1 MIRSM
6 TGYGQAALDNDDL
19 RMTVSVRSLNHRYL
33 EIGLNLSR
41 RVQALEPEIKAL
53 VQSRVSRG
61 KVDVSL
67 RATFPDGEA
76 TVVPR
81 QRVIAGAVAALRAL
95 RDEYSLAGQV
105 GVAEVARFPGA
116 FEVVEEQDALEEGLR
131 RSILE
136 LVANALDSLQT
147 MRMAEGARLGA
158 ELRRLVDGI
167 ECAAGEIERLQVEGK
182 EARREA
188 LLQKARELVAELGLE
203 DARLYAEA
211 VRAADRLDVTEELQR
226 LRSHVSLARELVAS
240 PEPQGK
246 RLDFVAQEMVREANT
261 IGSKAAQ
268 APVSHAV
275 IAVKAEIERFREQVQ
290 NVE

>member
-19 RMTVSVRSLNHRYL
+19 RVAVSVRSLNHRYL
-33 EIGLNLSR
+33 EVAVNLSR

-53 VQSRVSRG
+53 VQSRLARG

-67 RATFPDGEA
+67 RVTFPDGDA

-81 QRVIAGAVAALRAL
+81 QRVIAGAVSALRAL

-116 FEVVEEQDALEEGLR
+116 FEVVEEQEGLEEGVR

-167 ECAAGEIERLQVEGK
+167 ERDAAEIERLQAEGK
-182 EARREA
+182 AARRET
-188 LLQKARELVAELGLE
+188 LVQKARELAGELGLE
-203 DARLYAEA
+203 DARLYAEV
-211 VRAADRLDVTEELQR
+211 VRAAERLDVTEELQR

>member
-6 TGYGQAALDNDDL
+6 TGYGQAALDNDAL
-19 RMTVSVRSLNHRYL
+19 RVAVSVRSLNHRYL
-33 EIGLNLSR
+33 EVALNLSR

-53 VQSRVSRG
+53 VQSRLARG
-61 KVDVSL
+61 KVDVTL

-81 QRVIAGAVAALRAL
+81 QRVIAGAVSALRAL

-116 FEVVEEQDALEEGLR
+116 FEVVEEQDALEEDVR

-167 ECAAGEIERLQVEGK
+167 ERAAAEIERLQDEGK
-182 EARREA
+182 AARREV
-188 LLQKARELVAELGLE
+188 LVQKARELAGELGLE
-203 DARLYAEA
+203 DARLYAEV
-211 VRAADRLDVTEELQR
+211 VRAAERLDVTEELQR

-261 IGSKAAQ
+261 IGSKASQ

-275 IAVKAEIERFREQVQ
+275 IAAKAEIEKFREQVQ

>member
-268 APVSHAV
+268 ASVSHAV

>member
-6 TGYGQAALDNDDL
+6 TGYGQAALDHDDL

-67 RATFPDGEA
+67 RATFPDGDA

-116 FEVVEEQDALEEGLR
+116 FEVVEEQDALEEDLR

-136 LVANALDSLQT
+136 LVAHALDSLQT

-167 ECAAGEIERLQVEGK
+167 ERAAGEIERLQVEGK

-188 LLQKARELVAELGLE
+188 LLQKARELVGELGLE

-275 IAVKAEIERFREQVQ
+275 IAVKAEIEKFREQVQ

>member
-1 MIRSM
+1 M
-6 TGYGQAALDNDDL
+6 TGPAGWLGEAKEKQMKVNLKML
-19 RMTVSVRSLNHRYL
+19 SESLGLSQTTVSRALNGY
-33 EIGLNLSR
+33 S
-41 RVQALEPEIKAL
+41 
-53 VQSRVSRG
+53 
-61 KVDVSL
+61 DVS
-67 RATFPDGEA
+67 EA
-76 TVVPR
+76 TR
-81 QRVIAGAVAALRAL
+81 QRMIAGAVAALRSL

-116 FEVVEEQDALEEGLR
+116 FEVVEEQEAVEEDVR
-131 RSILE
+131 RAILD
-136 LVANALDSLQT
+136 LVASALDSLQS

-167 ECAAGEIERLQVEGK
+167 EREAAEIERLQAEGK
-182 EARREA
+182 AARREA
-188 LLQKARELVAELGLE
+188 LVQKARELVGELGLE

-268 APVSHAV
+268 AQVAHAV
-275 IAVKAEIERFREQVQ
+275 IAVKAEIEKFREQVQ

>member
-1 MIRSM
+1 
-6 TGYGQAALDNDDL
+6 
-19 RMTVSVRSLNHRYL
+19 
-33 EIGLNLSR
+33 
-41 RVQALEPEIKAL
+41 
-53 VQSRVSRG
+53 
-61 KVDVSL
+61 
-67 RATFPDGEA
+67 
-76 TVVPR
+76 
-81 QRVIAGAVAALRAL
+81 VIAGAVAALRSL

-116 FEVVEEQDALEEGLR
+116 FEVVEEQEALDEDVR
-131 RSILE
+131 RAVLD
-136 LVANALDSLQT
+136 LVASALDSLQS

-167 ECAAGEIERLQVEGK
+167 ERAAAEIERLQSEGRA
-182 EARREA
+182 ARREA
-188 LLQKARELVAELGLE
+188 LAQKTRELVSELGLE

-268 APVSHAV
+268 APVAHAV
-275 IAVKAEIERFREQVQ
+275 IAVKAEIEKFREQVQ

>member
-1 MIRSM
+1 
-6 TGYGQAALDNDDL
+6 
-19 RMTVSVRSLNHRYL
+19 
-33 EIGLNLSR
+33 
-41 RVQALEPEIKAL
+41 
-53 VQSRVSRG
+53 
-61 KVDVSL
+61 
-67 RATFPDGEA
+67 
-76 TVVPR
+76 
-81 QRVIAGAVAALRAL
+81 
-95 RDEYSLAGQV
+95 
-105 GVAEVARFPGA
+105 
-116 FEVVEEQDALEEGLR
+116 VVEEQEALDEDVR
-131 RSILE
+131 RAVLD
-136 LVANALDSLQT
+136 LVASALDSLQS

-167 ECAAGEIERLQVEGK
+167 ERAAAEIERLQSEGRA
-182 EARREA
+182 ARREA
-188 LLQKARELVAELGLE
+188 LAQKTRELVSELGLE

-268 APVSHAV
+268 APVAHAV
-275 IAVKAEIERFREQVQ
+275 IAVKAEIEKFREQVQ

>member
-6 TGYGQAALDNDDL
+6 TGYGHADLDNGEL
-19 RMTVSVRSLNHRYL
+19 RVTVSVRSVNHRYL
-33 EIGLNLSR
+33 EVGLSLSR
-41 RVQALEPEIKAL
+41 CAQALEPEIKAL
-53 VQSRVSRG
+53 VQSRLSRG

-67 RATFPDGEA
+67 RATFPDGEV
-76 TVVPR
+76 TVLPR
-81 QRVIAGAVAALRAL
+81 QRLIASAVAALRAL

-116 FEVVEEQDALEEGLR
+116 FEVVEEQDAVDDAVR

-136 LVANALDSLQT
+136 LVSNALDGLQT

-158 ELRRLVDGI
+158 ELRRIVDGI
-167 ECAAGEIERLQVEGK
+167 ERAAAEIERLQDEGK
-182 EARREA
+182 AARRESLA
-188 LLQKARELVAELGLE
+188 QKARELAAEIGLE

-226 LRSHVSLARELVAS
+226 LRSHVSLARELLAS
-240 PEPQGK
+240 PDPQGK

-261 IGSKAAQ
+261 VGSKAAQ
-268 APVSHAV
+268 AAVSHAV
-275 IAVKAEIERFREQVQ
+275 IAVKAEIEKFREQAQ